1 MNFPDKGFT
10 MKRRLLVQTCISAA
24 ILGAAACLPVKSA
37 SAFTWGES
45 MFLSSGGYGMLGD
58 AGNTVKVSDKAGD
71 FDEDV
76 VSAGAQSF
84 IDNLSKRA
92 LNFLSDSEMTQ
103 AQKVSKFENLL
114 DDSFDMKTIS
124 RFSLGRY
131 WRVSSKQQRTEYYE
145 LFRRMVLDVYSKRF
159 SEYAG
164 QSFETGAVRKA
175 GPSDYIVTSMIIDA
189 EGDHPSVQVD
199 WRVRYKNDRY
209 QVIDIIVEGVSMA
222 VTQRSDFSSVI
233 QRGGGD
239 VQALINH
246 LKSRN
251 KKTESVVTSQ
261 KTKPL

>member
-1 MNFPDKGFT
+1 
-10 MKRRLLVQTCISAA
+10 MKRRLLAPACISAA
-24 ILGAAACLPVKSA
+24 LLILPVFVPVKA
-37 SAFTWGES
+37 SAFTWSES

-58 AGNTVKVSDKAGD
+58 VVKASEKSNDL
-71 FDEDV
+71 DEDAA
-76 VSAGAQSF
+76 SAGAQNF
-84 IDNLSKRA
+84 IDNMARRA
-92 LNFLSDSEMTQ
+92 INFLSD
-103 AQKVSKFENLL
+103 ADLNQKQKTSKFEGLL

-131 WRVSSKQQRTEYYE
+131 WRVSSKQQRKEYFE
-145 LFRRMVLDVYSKRF
+145 LFRRMVLNAYSKRF

-164 QSFETGAVRKA
+164 QKFETGAVRKA
-175 GPSDYIVTSMIIDA
+175 GPRDYIVTSFVVDA

-199 WRVRYKNDRY
+199 WRVRYKNNRY

-233 QRGGGD
+233 QRDGGN

-246 LKSRN
+246 LKSRT
-251 KKTESVVTSQ
+251 KKNDSVDADQ